1 LKENIKKI
9 SPSSQII
16 PVILSGGIGSRLWP
30 LSRSS
35 LPKQYLKLQEDN
47 ENTLLQNTYL
57 RLLGIKDLQNPL
69 IICNEAQR
77 FLVAE
82 QMREINVT
90 PQSIVLE
97 PFGRSTAPAIA
108 LSALMALEHKK
119 VDPILLILSA
129 DHEINNKKKFQEIIS
144 EGIKHAEGER
154 LVTFGVSP
162 TKAETGYGYIEALE
176 NLDGNCRVSRIK
188 KFIEKPSKELAD
200 KFLKDKH
207 YFWNSG
213 IFLFKA
219 SVILKEL
226 KRFSPEI
233 VDYCSKSLSQNKKD
247 LDFRRINSEFFKLC
261 PNVSIDIAVMEKS
274 SLGSIIPLNN
284 VGWSDIGNWETVW
297 ERSEKD
303 IHGNTLTGNT
313 YVKNTKNCYLRSEN
327 RLIVGLGIRD
337 LIIIETNDALLVT
350 NKESTQLVKDIV
362 NELNKSNFKE
372 VKFSKKVHRPWG
384 NFISIENGKSWQVK
398 RLEIRPGQSLSLQL
412 HKHRAEHWVVV
423 NGIAKVEING
433 KESFLKKNESIF
445 VGVGKKHRL
454 SNPSSNPLIIIEVQ
468 SGSYLGEDDI
478 LRFEDIYGRIK

>member
-1 LKENIKKI
+1 MKAKKKII

-226 KRFSPEI
+226 KRFFPEI

-284 VGWSDIGNWETVW
+284 VGWSDIGNWETIW

-362 NELNKSNFKE
+362 NELSKSNFKE
-372 VKFSKKVHRPWG
+372 VEFSKKVHRPWG

-478 LRFEDIYGRIK
+478 KRFEDKYGREN

>member
-1 LKENIKKI
+1 MEANIEKI

-30 LSRSS
+30 LSRSC
-35 LPKQYLKLQEDN
+35 LPKQYLNLQEDN
-47 ENTLLQNTYL
+47 ENSLLQNTYL
-57 RLLGIKDLQNPL
+57 RLLGINNLQNPL

-97 PFGRSTAPAIA
+97 PFGRSTAPAVA

-144 EGIKHAEGER
+144 EGIKHAEGKR

-162 TKAETGYGYIEALE
+162 TKAETGYGYIEAQEKLE
-176 NLDGNCRVSRIK
+176 GNCRVSRIK
-188 KFIEKPSKELAD
+188 NFIEKPSKELAD
-200 KFLKDKH
+200 IFLKDKN

-226 KRFSPEI
+226 ERFAPEI
-233 VDYCSKSLSQNKKD
+233 VDYCSKSLSRSKKD

-274 SLGSIIPLNN
+274 SLGSIIPLN

-303 IHGNTLTGNT
+303 SNGNTLKGNT
-313 YVKNTKNCYLRSEN
+313 YIKNTKNCYLRSEN
-327 RLIVGLGIRD
+327 RLVVGLGISD

-350 NKESTQLVKDIV
+350 NKESSQLVKDIV
-362 NELNKSNFKE
+362 NELNKSKFKE

-384 NFISIENGKSWQVK
+384 NFISIENGKTWQVK
-398 RLEIRPGQSLSLQL
+398 RLEIKPGQSLSLQL

-433 KESFLKKNESIF
+433 KESFLEKNESIF

-454 SNPSSNPLIIIEVQ
+454 SNPSSKPLIIIEVQ
-468 SGSYLGEDDI
+468 SGNYLGEDDI
-478 LRFEDIYGRIK
+478 LRFEDVYGRII